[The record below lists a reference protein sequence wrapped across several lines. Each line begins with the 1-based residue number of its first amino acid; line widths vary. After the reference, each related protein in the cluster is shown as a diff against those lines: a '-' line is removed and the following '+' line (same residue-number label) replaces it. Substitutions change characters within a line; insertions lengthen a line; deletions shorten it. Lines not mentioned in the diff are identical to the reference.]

1 MKEKLMALL
10 SEGDKKSLKKILV
23 WGLLSAVSKALPY
36 MFIILSASELIKPL
50 EGREIDK
57 KMLIIYC
64 VMMAVSYIIMYLF
77 SMKSW
82 ITISH
87 DAASIVRNGR
97 NRTLSSFNSFP
108 VGKILEKDTNEIT
121 GYVVDDHENF
131 LLVISDIL
139 DPILHSVVMPI
150 LGFIGMLFISWQLDL
165 IALAVAALSFAI
177 YFAMQKKSAKAG
189 EELNEINDKVNA
201 GVLEYVK
208 NIHLLKG
215 FHMTGSKFVRLSE
228 NLKQLKEKSIEKQ
241 TAVGTLIGSCSMILN
256 LGIPIVAVAG
266 LLLWHGGFI
275 TITTY
280 MIFLIALPNIYTP
293 LTTEFALMDQL
304 RYLYDSIDHLYDLS
318 RSEKLSEGNKTLPVK
333 KYDVEFKNVTFAYD
347 GKNNVL
353 QNMSFK
359 AEMNKMT
366 ALVGHSGCGKSTV
379 LQLISRFYD
388 NQSGSI
394 QIGGED
400 SKNLPYSQL
409 LDMIS
414 IVFQESYL
422 FNDTIYNNILMGRSD
437 ATENEVIQAAKQ
449 AHCYDFIMQLPE
461 KFQTK
466 VGEGGASLSGGE
478 KQRISIARS
487 ILKNAPIVILDEAT
501 ASVDSDNE
509 RYIQEAINELV
520 RGKVLL
526 VIAHRLKTIA
536 NANQILVIDNGK
548 IVETG
553 THDKLLKKGGV
564 YANLF
569 NKSNRKTG
577 WEL

>member
-36 MFIILSASELIKPL
+36 MFIILSAAELIKPL

-208 NIHLLKG
+208 IIHLLKG

-280 MIFLIALPNIYTP
+280 MIFLIALPKIYTP

-422 FNDTIYNNILMGRSD
+422 FNDTIKNNMKLAKSNASD
-437 ATENEVIQAAKQ
+437 EEIIAAAKK
-449 AHCYDFIMQLPE
+449 AGCHEWITSLENGYDTVI
-461 KFQTK
+461 
-466 VGEGGASLSGGE
+466 GESGSSVSGGE
-478 KQRISIARS
+478 RQRIAVARA
-487 ILKNAPIVILDEAT
+487 ILKDAPIILLDEAT
-501 ASVDSDNE
+501 ASLDIENE
-509 RYIQEAINELV
+509 SLVQQSINELV
-520 RGKVLL
+520 KG
-526 VIAHRLKTIA
+526 KTIIIVA
-536 NANQILVIDNGK
+536 HHLNTIKNADKIVVIDDK
-548 IVETG
+548 KVVEEG
-553 THDKLLKKGGV
+553 THTQLMEKKGL
-564 YANLF
+564 YSELWKKQF
-569 NKSNRKTG
+569 NVV
-577 WEL
+577 

>member
-36 MFIILSASELIKPL
+36 MFIILSAAELIKPL

-201 GVLEYVK
+201 GVLEYAK

-280 MIFLIALPNIYTP
+280 MIFLIALPKIYTP

-422 FNDTIYNNILMGRSD
+422 FNDTIKNNMKLAKSNASD
-437 ATENEVIQAAKQ
+437 EEIIAAAKK
-449 AHCYDFIMQLPE
+449 AGCHEWITSLENGYDTVI
-461 KFQTK
+461 
-466 VGEGGASLSGGE
+466 GESGSSVSGGE
-478 KQRISIARS
+478 RQRIAVARA
-487 ILKNAPIVILDEAT
+487 ILKDAPIILLDEAT
-501 ASVDSDNE
+501 ASLDIENE
-509 RYIQEAINELV
+509 SLVQQSINELV
-520 RGKVLL
+520 KG
-526 VIAHRLKTIA
+526 KTIIIVA
-536 NANQILVIDNGK
+536 HHLNTIKNADKIVVIDDK
-548 IVETG
+548 KVVEEG
-553 THDKLLKKGGV
+553 THTQLMEKKGL
-564 YANLF
+564 YSELWKKQF
-569 NKSNRKTG
+569 NVV
-577 WEL
+577 

>member
-1 MKEKLMALL
+1 MKEKLMTLL
-10 SEGDKKSLKKILV
+10 SEIDKKSLKKILI
-23 WGLLSAVSKALPY
+23 WGFLSAVAKALPY
-36 MFIILSASELIKPL
+36 MFIIMSAAELIKPL
-50 EGREIDK
+50 AGGTINK

-64 VMMAVSYIIMYLF
+64 IMMIASYIIMYIF

-82 ITISH
+82 ITISY
-87 DAASIVRNGR
+87 DAASIVKNGR
-97 NRTLSSFNSFP
+97 NSTLSSFNSFP

-139 DPILHSVVMPI
+139 DPILHSIVMPV
-150 LGFIGMLFISWQLDL
+150 LGFIAMLFISWQLDL
-165 IALAVAALSFAI
+165 IALAVAVLSFAI

-215 FHMTGSKFVRLSE
+215 FNMTGDSFVRFSE
-228 NLKQLKEKSIEKQ
+228 NLKQLKNRSIEKQ
-241 TAVGTLIGSCSMILN
+241 TAVGTLIGSCSMILT
-256 LGIPIVAVAG
+256 LGIPITAVAG
-266 LLLWHGGFI
+266 LLLWYAGSISI
-275 TITTY
+275 TAYIV
-280 MIFLIALPNIYTP
+280 FLIALPKIYTP

-304 RYLYDSIDHLYDLS
+304 RYLFDSIDHLYDLS
-318 RSEKLSEGNKTLPVK
+318 RSEKLSEGSKTLPVK

-347 GKNNVL
+347 DKNYVL

-394 QIGGED
+394 SIGGVD
-400 SKNLPYSQL
+400 SKKLPYSQL

-422 FNDTIYNNILMGRSD
+422 FNDTIKNNMKLAKSN
-437 ATENEVIQAAKQ
+437 ATDEEIIAAAKK
-449 AHCYDFIMQLPE
+449 AGCHEWITSLEKKYDTVI
-461 KFQTK
+461 
-466 VGEGGASLSGGE
+466 GESGSSVSGGE
-478 KQRISIARS
+478 RQRIAVARA
-487 ILKNAPIVILDEAT
+487 ILKDAPIILLDEAT
-501 ASVDSDNE
+501 ASLDIENE
-509 RYIQEAINELV
+509 SLVQQSINELV
-520 RGKVLL
+520 KG
-526 VIAHRLKTIA
+526 KTIIIVA
-536 NANQILVIDNGK
+536 HHLNTIKNADKIVVIDDK
-548 IVETG
+548 KVVEEG
-553 THDKLLKKGGV
+553 THTQLMEKKGL
-564 YANLF
+564 YNELWKKQF
-569 NKSNRKTG
+569 NAVEHS
-577 WEL
+577 

>member
-1 MKEKLMALL
+1 MKEKLMTLL
-10 SEGDKKSLKKILV
+10 SEIDKKSLKKILI
-23 WGLLSAVSKALPY
+23 WGFLSAVAKALPY
-36 MFIILSASELIKPL
+36 MFIIMSAAELIKPL
-50 EGREIDK
+50 AGGTINK

-64 VMMAVSYIIMYLF
+64 IMMIASYIIMYIF

-82 ITISH
+82 ITISY
-87 DAASIVRNGR
+87 DAASIVKNGR
-97 NRTLSSFNSFP
+97 NSTLSSFNSFP

-139 DPILHSVVMPI
+139 DPILHSIVMPV
-150 LGFIGMLFISWQLDL
+150 LGFIAMLFISWQLDL
-165 IALAVAALSFAI
+165 IALAVAVLSFAI

-215 FHMTGSKFVRLSE
+215 FNRTGDSFVRFSE
-228 NLKQLKEKSIEKQ
+228 NLKQLKNRSIEKQ
-241 TAVGTLIGSCSMILN
+241 TAVGTLIGSCSMILT
-256 LGIPIVAVAG
+256 LGIPITAVAG
-266 LLLWHGGFI
+266 LLLWYAGSISI
-275 TITTY
+275 TAYIV
-280 MIFLIALPNIYTP
+280 FLIALPKIYTP

-304 RYLYDSIDHLYDLS
+304 RYLFDSIDHLYDLS
-318 RSEKLSEGNKTLPVK
+318 RSEKLSEGSKTLPVK

-347 GKNNVL
+347 DKNYVL

-394 QIGGED
+394 SIGGVD
-400 SKNLPYSQL
+400 SKKLPYSQL

-422 FNDTIYNNILMGRSD
+422 FNDTIKNNMKLAKSN
-437 ATENEVIQAAKQ
+437 ATDEEIIAAAKK
-449 AHCYDFIMQLPE
+449 AGCHEWITSLEKKYDTVI
-461 KFQTK
+461 
-466 VGEGGASLSGGE
+466 GESGSSVSGGE
-478 KQRISIARS
+478 RQRIAVARA
-487 ILKNAPIVILDEAT
+487 ILKDAPIILLDEAT
-501 ASVDSDNE
+501 ASLDIENE
-509 RYIQEAINELV
+509 SLVQQSINELV
-520 RGKVLL
+520 KG
-526 VIAHRLKTIA
+526 KTIIIVA
-536 NANQILVIDNGK
+536 HHLNTIKNADKIVVIDDK
-548 IVETG
+548 KVVEEG
-553 THDKLLKKGGV
+553 THTQLMEKKGL
-564 YANLF
+564 YNELWKKQF
-569 NKSNRKTG
+569 NAVEHS
-577 WEL
+577 

>member
-64 VMMAVSYIIMYLF
+64 VMMAISYIIMYLF

-139 DPILHSVVMPI
+139 DPIFHSVVMPI

-280 MIFLIALPNIYTP
+280 MIFLIALPKIYTP

-304 RYLYDSIDHLYDLS
+304 RYLYDSIDHLYALS

-400 SKNLPYSQL
+400 SKKLPYSQL

-422 FNDTIYNNILMGRSD
+422 FNDTIKNNMRLAKSNASD
-437 ATENEVIQAAKQ
+437 EEIIAAAKK
-449 AHCYDFIMQLPE
+449 AGCHEWITSLENGYDTVI
-461 KFQTK
+461 
-466 VGEGGASLSGGE
+466 GESGSSVSGGE
-478 KQRISIARS
+478 RQRIAVARA
-487 ILKNAPIVILDEAT
+487 ILKDAPIILLDEAT
-501 ASVDSDNE
+501 ASLDIENE
-509 RYIQEAINELV
+509 SLVQQSINELV
-520 RGKVLL
+520 KG
-526 VIAHRLKTIA
+526 KTIIIVA
-536 NANQILVIDNGK
+536 HHLNTIKNADKIVVIDDK
-548 IVETG
+548 KVVEEG
-553 THDKLLKKGGV
+553 THTQLMEKKGL
-564 YANLF
+564 YSELWKKQF
-569 NKSNRKTG
+569 NAV
-577 WEL
+577 

>member
-1 MKEKLMALL
+1 MAL
-10 SEGDKKSLKKILV
+10 
-23 WGLLSAVSKALPY
+23 
-36 MFIILSASELIKPL
+36 
-50 EGREIDK
+50 
-57 KMLIIYC
+57 
-64 VMMAVSYIIMYLF
+64 
-77 SMKSW
+77 
-82 ITISH
+82 
-87 DAASIVRNGR
+87 
-97 NRTLSSFNSFP
+97 
-108 VGKILEKDTNEIT
+108 
-121 GYVVDDHENF
+121 
-131 LLVISDIL
+131 
-139 DPILHSVVMPI
+139 
-150 LGFIGMLFISWQLDL
+150 Q
-165 IALAVAALSFAI
+165 
-177 YFAMQKKSAKAG
+177 Q
-189 EELNEINDKVNA
+189 NEINDKVNA

-208 NIHLLKG
+208 NIHQLKG

-280 MIFLIALPNIYTP
+280 MIFLIALPKIYTP

-422 FNDTIYNNILMGRSD
+422 FNDTIKNNMKLAKSNASD
-437 ATENEVIQAAKQ
+437 EEIIAAAKK
-449 AHCYDFIMQLPE
+449 AGCHEWITSLENGYDTVI
-461 KFQTK
+461 
-466 VGEGGASLSGGE
+466 GESGSSVSGGE
-478 KQRISIARS
+478 RQRISVARA
-487 ILKNAPIVILDEAT
+487 ILKDAPIILLDEAT
-501 ASVDSDNE
+501 ASLDIENE
-509 RYIQEAINELV
+509 SLVQQSINELV
-520 RGKVLL
+520 KG
-526 VIAHRLKTIA
+526 KTIIIVA
-536 NANQILVIDNGK
+536 HHLNTIKNADKIVVIDDK
-548 IVETG
+548 KVVEEG
-553 THDKLLKKGGV
+553 THTQLMEKKGL
-564 YANLF
+564 YSELWKKQF
-569 NKSNRKTG
+569 NVV
-577 WEL
+577 

>member
-36 MFIILSASELIKPL
+36 MFIILSAAELIKPL

-57 KMLIIYC
+57 KRLIIYC
-64 VMMAVSYIIMYLF
+64 VMMAISYIIMYLF

-215 FHMTGSKFVRLSE
+215 FLMTASKFVRLSE

-280 MIFLIALPNIYTP
+280 MIFLIALPKIYTP

-422 FNDTIYNNILMGRSD
+422 FNDTIKNNMKLAKSNASD
-437 ATENEVIQAAKQ
+437 EEIIAAAKK
-449 AHCYDFIMQLPE
+449 AGCHEWITSLENGYDTVI
-461 KFQTK
+461 
-466 VGEGGASLSGGE
+466 GESGSSVSGGE
-478 KQRISIARS
+478 RQRIAVARA
-487 ILKNAPIVILDEAT
+487 ILKDAPIILLDEAT
-501 ASVDSDNE
+501 ASLDIENE
-509 RYIQEAINELV
+509 SLVQQSINELV
-520 RGKVLL
+520 KG
-526 VIAHRLKTIA
+526 KTIIIVA
-536 NANQILVIDNGK
+536 HHLNTIKNADKIVVIDDK
-548 IVETG
+548 KVVEEG
-553 THDKLLKKGGV
+553 THTQLMEKKGL
-564 YANLF
+564 YSELWKKQF
-569 NKSNRKTG
+569 NVV
-577 WEL
+577 